1 MFGKRADGR
10 VVKNMHIIDRAMP
23 YFMPQRIDAVNLFA
37 QDWNIASAEQ
47 FILDAKKETGVHYSL
62 TEIVLAAAVRML
74 YERPKTN
81 RFINNCKVYQR
92 NRITISMSVKKT
104 LKDDGEEMTLKMYF
118 TGRESLPEVKKIFE
132 NEIAVNVKAADE
144 SHQTTKT
151 AGALGK
157 VPGWMFKFAMWLFR
171 FMDRHDMLPAKLIHI
186 SPFHTSMWVTDLRSI
201 KLDKI
206 YHHLYNFGNSSIF
219 TSIGK
224 ANYVPVANRDGEV
237 KVEKHIKL
245 GFSLDDRICDGLYYG
260 NSVRHHFLKYIN
272 NPELL
277 MQPLPEPELSGKEL
291 KRKQKADKKL
301 AKRLAKK
308 EKQDAKRL
316 AEAEEK

>member
-10 VVKNMHIIDRAMP
+10 VVKNMLIIDRAAP

-37 QDWNIASAEQ
+37 QDWNIGAAEQ
-47 FILDAKKETGVHYSL
+47 FIIDAKKATGVHYSL

-92 NRITISMSVKKT
+92 NRITISMSVKKALT
-104 LKDDGEEMTLKMYF
+104 DTAEEMTLKMYF

-132 NEIAVNVKAADE
+132 NEVALNLKAEDE
-144 SHQTTKT
+144 THQTTKT
-151 AGALGK
+151 AGALNK
-157 VPGWMFKFAMWLFR
+157 LPGWMFKFAMWLFR
-171 FMDRHDMLPAKLIHI
+171 FMDKHDMLPGKLIHI
-186 SPFHTSMWVTDLRSI
+186 SPFHTSMYVTDLRSI

-206 YHHLYNFGNSSIF
+206 YHHLYNFGNTSIF

-224 ANYVPVANRDGEV
+224 ANYVPVANRDGEITMQ
-237 KVEKHIKL
+237 KQIKL
-245 GFSLDDRICDGLYYG
+245 GFSVDDRICDGLYYG
-260 NSVRHHFLKYIN
+260 NSVRHHFMKYLN

-277 MQPLPEPELSGKEL
+277 MQSLPEPELTGKEL

-308 EKQDAKRL
+308 EKRDAKRL
-316 AEAEEK
+316 AAAEK